1 MFGGEMN
8 KILVV
13 DDDRRI
19 RNQIKGVLLEANY
32 RVFEAKDAEDALEIF
47 LKEKEIALVIID
59 VDLPMAKGWQLF
71 RIIRQSSDV
80 PIIMITAKQSESDE
94 VQGFEA
100 GADDF
105 LVKPFSLLVLVARI
119 QRILRRT
126 EEGEKSKII
135 EAGAIRLNKLSYE
148 VDIEGDLLELSY
160 KEFKLLEYFLKNQGV
175 MLSREKILS
184 NVWEFDYYGDAR
196 TIDTHVKKL
205 RKKMKEKRHYIKTIR
220 GLGYKFEQSTTRH

>member
-1 MFGGEMN
+1 MS

-13 DDDRRI
+13 DGDRRI
-19 RNQIKGVLLEANY
+19 RNQIKEVLSEAKY
-32 RVFEAKDAEDALEIF
+32 RVFEANDAEDALEIF
-47 LKEKEIALVIID
+47 LKEKEITLMIID
-59 VDLPMAKGWQLF
+59 VDLPMMKGWQLC
-71 RIIRQSSDV
+71 REIRKNSTV
-80 PIIMITAKQSESDE
+80 PIIMLTAKQSESDE
-94 VQGFEA
+94 IQGFEA

-126 EEGEKSKII
+126 KEGEESKII

-160 KEFKLLEYFLKNQGV
+160 KEFKLLEYFLKNQGI

-220 GLGYKFEQSTTRH
+220 GLGYKFEQ

>member
-1 MFGGEMN
+1 MR

-13 DDDRRI
+13 EGDRRI
-19 RNQIKGVLLEANY
+19 RSQIKEVLLEANY
-32 RVFEAKDAEDALEIF
+32 RVFEANDVEDALEIF
-47 LKEKEIALVIID
+47 LKEKGIALVMID
-59 VDLPMAKGWQLF
+59 VDLPVMEGWQLC
-71 RIIRQSSDV
+71 RTIRQSSDV
-80 PIIMITAKQSESDE
+80 PIIMLTAKQSESDE

-119 QRILRRT
+119 QRIMRRAK
-126 EEGEKSKII
+126 EGEENKII
-135 EAGAIRLNKLSYE
+135 KAGAIRLDKLSYE
-148 VDIEGDLLELSY
+148 VDIEGELLELSN
-160 KEFKLLEYFLKNQGV
+160 KEFKLLEYFLENQGV

-220 GLGYKFEQSTTRH
+220 GLGYKFEQ

>member
-1 MFGGEMN
+1 MR

-13 DDDRRI
+13 EGDRRI
-19 RNQIKGVLLEANY
+19 RSQIKEALLEANY
-32 RVFEAKDAEDALEIF
+32 RVFEANDVEDALEIF
-47 LKEKEIALVIID
+47 LKEKGIALVMID
-59 VDLPMAKGWQLF
+59 VDLPVMEGWQLC
-71 RIIRQSSDV
+71 RTIRQSSDV
-80 PIIMITAKQSESDE
+80 PIIMLTAKQSESDE
-94 VQGFEA
+94 IQGFEA

-105 LVKPFSLLVLVARI
+105 ITKPFSLLILVARI

-126 EEGEKSKII
+126 KEGQESEII

-148 VDIEGDLLELSY
+148 VDIEGDLLELSN
-160 KEFKLLEYFLKNQGV
+160 KEFKLLEYFLENQGV

-205 RKKMKEKRHYIKTIR
+205 RKKMKEKRHYIKTLR
-220 GLGYKFEQSTTRH
+220 GLGYKFEQ